1 MSNELKVVEFASK
14 TEVSASMREKLFK
27 DTFEDLLKEKLRK
40 DAEHQGYTEVSE
52 PVVTWQE
59 QAFVYIDNGDKY
71 PTLAK
76 CNPDEPGAF
85 YNVGVRMKVSK

>member
-1 MSNELKVVEFASK
+1 MSNESKVVEFASK
-14 TEVSASMREKLFK
+14 TEVSTSMRERLFK

-59 QAFVYIDNGDKY
+59 QAFCWIDHGDEY
-71 PTLAK
+71 PTLVK
-76 CNPDEPGAF
+76 CDPDEPGAF
-85 YNVGVRMKVSK
+85 YNVGVRMRVSK